1 MSFSFRNIFSPDDQN
16 PNPGADSGESSEF
29 PSSLE
34 RGNPSP
40 QPAPIKTEVHT
51 FLVSELLP
59 YIPKAIAAQ
68 SGIPMDKE
76 IAVPL
81 PLDGSLDVR
90 LSSIFGACP
99 ELFAA
104 EITPWND
111 SVVTLPPRLGP
122 SVESETA
129 PQSEKS
135 GFANSFSQSGG
146 EGVAAFWSP
155 VTPSSDTNVFQGKP
169 SEKTSDSKQE
179 NQPWSGGNWSSGLLP
194 DTPSSSKD
202 QPTAQSPGFS
212 GGASASGDAFQTASE
227 NTPFSSLFG
236 HSFAAPTPAQESK
249 GEANPKENEA
259 ASVFGNPFQAAEG
272 FSTLFSQQRVE
283 DQSIPFPNTEIQ
295 PENHPQ
301 EVEEEPEGVWGAMFR
316 GIDSQTE
323 SAAAKDANP
332 PYASI
337 GNLLKQTST
346 AESSEANQP
355 ATPVSETKFAGF
367 TAPSSIPS
375 TPANSLS
382 APTDAMGS
390 QKFDPFPSGNDSAPS
405 SFRSSSSA
413 ATEPNPI
420 PANPFQAAPATPPT
434 LPPDSAWTTPTATPL
449 EKANPFEAFGNAS
462 DSWAAPAANTP
473 PPLPVA
479 SETPSTDQTPV
490 FHGFEPSSTTSVPD
504 AQPTAL
510 AASAAPFAK
519 TEVSKEKSFTSLD
532 SEGKSSVSN
541 ENPVFSGFSQPLEQV
556 VLPPAEEQTPSAPEP
571 EEATPS
577 PAIATATNGFTAQEP
592 TFTSETPVTSVEAS
606 LQPRTP
612 VLTTAA
618 QKQEESSFA
627 IENSSFVSDS
637 RSVAQT
643 ETLHPSSSASPRV
656 RPNAD
661 DPDRDLELCAI
672 FSTSER
678 FTLAKVARKVVSL
691 QGIESCS
698 LSIPG
703 QFVQAS
709 RKEESRSSQE
719 AREMVASLRNF
730 AKFAGLKDAHTFT
743 MQTDQGV
750 VSVFLDGESCLTV
763 QHSSTSFAPGVREKL
778 ILVSRCI
785 ARLQD

>member
-16 PNPGADSGESSEF
+16 PNLSADSGESSEF

-40 QPAPIKTEVHT
+40 QPAPIKTEVRT

-81 PLDGSLDVR
+81 PLDGTLDVR

-146 EGVAAFWSP
+146 EGGAAFWSP
-155 VTPSSDTNVFQGKP
+155 VTPSSDANAFQGKP
-169 SEKTSDSKQE
+169 SEKISDSKQE
-179 NQPWSGGNWSSGLLP
+179 NQSWSGGNWSSGSQSG
-194 DTPSSSKD
+194 TPSSSKD
-202 QPTAQSPGFS
+202 QSTAQFPGFS
-212 GGASASGDAFQTASE
+212 GGATASGDAFQTTSE
-227 NTPFSSLFG
+227 NTPVSSLFG

-249 GEANPKENEA
+249 SEANPKENET
-259 ASVFGNPFQAAEG
+259 ASVSGNPFQAAEG
-272 FSTLFSQQRVE
+272 FSTLFSKQRVE

-337 GNLLKQTST
+337 GNLLKQTTT

-355 ATPVSETKFAGF
+355 ATPTSETKFVGF

-375 TPANSLS
+375 TPESSLS
-382 APTDAMGS
+382 APNDAKDS
-390 QKFDPFPSGNDSAPS
+390 QKFDPFSSGNDSVPS
-405 SFRSSSSA
+405 SFRSIPST

-434 LPPDSAWTTPTATPL
+434 LPPDSEWTTPAATPL
-449 EKANPFEAFGNAS
+449 EKANPFEVFGNAS
-462 DSWAAPAANTP
+462 DSWAMPAANTP

-490 FHGFEPSSTTSVPD
+490 FHGFEPSGTTSIPE
-504 AQPTAL
+504 AKPTTL
-510 AASAAPFAK
+510 SAPFAK
-519 TEVSKEKSFTSLD
+519 TEESKEKSFTSLD
-532 SEGKSSVSN
+532 SEGKSSVTN
-541 ENPVFSGFSQPLEQV
+541 ENPVFSGFSQPLKQAF
-556 VLPPAEEQTPSAPEP
+556 LPPAEEQVPSAPEP
-571 EEATPS
+571 EETTPS
-577 PAIATATNGFTAQEP
+577 SAIATVANGFTAQEP
-592 TFTSETPVTSVEAS
+592 TFTSETPVASVEAS
-606 LQPRTP
+606 LQPRTS
-612 VLTTAA
+612 VVTSAA

-627 IENSSFVSDS
+627 IENSSVVSDS
-637 RSVAQT
+637 RPVAKA
-643 ETLHPSSSASPRV
+643 ETHHPSSSASPRV
-656 RPNAD
+656 RLNAD

-778 ILVSRCI
+778 ILASRCI